1 MKVLWSCQCCLRVGE
16 SAALMMGIKKTS
28 IIERERNLADIYVHT
43 LHCSSTDETH
53 CVLERDGEFVVV
65 LIFL

>member
-1 MKVLWSCQCCLRVGE
+1 
-16 SAALMMGIKKTS
+16 MMGIKKTS

-43 LHCSSTDETH
+43 LHCSTDETH

-65 LIFL
+65 LIF

>member
-1 MKVLWSCQCCLRVGE
+1 
-16 SAALMMGIKKTS
+16 MMGIKKTS

-65 LIFL
+65 VLIFLAHICWFCCVVKCPHER